1 MTGRVVIAS
10 EAKQSLDEI
19 RNTKQYEKVVSSQY
33 SAVSSWQLAEG

>member
-19 RNTKQYEKVVSSQY
+19 RNTKQYEKVVSS
-33 SAVSSWQLAEG
+33 WQLAEG